1 MLKKIIYSGI
11 EGRDK
16 FILTDFPDTI
26 KQSQEFEA
34 QCSKITAVIFSAGGN
49 DSSTVIEI
57 IDNGLSIESIDSL
70 LEKGHRLKT
79 MRAWDE
85 GTFNEHL
92 GNKTEWG
99 IVIGQSLSG
108 KSLVARII
116 ADSSNGKVIDL
127 VKIAEEIRPKLETED
142 GPFEGRIPDAD
153 VEKEVLAVIAADKA
167 AGEKF
172 MYLFDG

>member
-1 MLKKIIYSGI
+1 
-11 EGRDK
+11 
-16 FILTDFPDTI
+16 
-26 KQSQEFEA
+26 
-34 QCSKITAVIFSAGGN
+34 
-49 DSSTVIEI
+49 
-57 IDNGLSIESIDSL
+57 
-70 LEKGHRLKT
+70 

-108 KSLVARII
+108 KSLVARLI

-127 VKIAEEIRPKLETED
+127 AKIAEEIRPKLETEE
-142 GPFEGRIPDAD
+142 GPFEGRIPDAE
-153 VEKEVLAVIAADKA
+153 VEKEILAIIAADKA

-172 MYLFDG
+172 MYLFDGQHHEKVDTMAAFLVDNICAPSYIIQCSTDAKEIEKRYKEKNELTEELGEEDQNTLKEKAAQAIEDC